1 MVSEVISGAAVGLQ
15 TASQL
20 RIPDWAS
27 RDGHYCVRLKG
38 RWIMV
43 PDEAVITEPNRA
55 GRTIAWPIKG
65 PSETFIRCF
74 MSVSTA

>member
-1 MVSEVISGAAVGLQ
+1 
-15 TASQL
+15 
-20 RIPDWAS
+20 
-27 RDGHYCVRLKG
+27 
-38 RWIMV
+38 MV
-43 PDEAVITEPNRA
+43 PDEVVITEPNRA